1 MLRVIVS
8 SSYCLTFKF
17 LKSATYSSSLPQQ
30 AYLLEV
36 LVTPALGVTGFA
48 LPVLFLIIVY
58 FKILKLEKKEG
69 YQTIN
74 GRIYK
79 RNYWLAYLK
88 K

>member
-17 LKSATYSSSLPQQ
+17 LKSATYSSSLPPQ

-58 FKILKLEKKEG
+58 FKIILVLLVLNKLCDKK
-69 YQTIN
+69 TNSIN
-74 GRIYK
+74 L
-79 RNYWLAYLK
+79 N
-88 K
+88 